1 MNTIYIITGPAG
13 VGKSTISGRLAEGL
27 DKSALIEGD
36 DVYHYVRGGYVS
48 PWKEG
53 NHLDIFWK
61 NSISLIDN
69 FISNGYDVVYNYI
82 IEKDK
87 LERIKNSFPNSK
99 IKFVL
104 LVADKDTL
112 IKRDKERPIDCQM
125 GERVLVLLNELLN
138 ENFDN
143 KNILDTSDLTI
154 EEVVDKI
161 KNSDDY
167 LI

>member
-13 VGKSTISGRLAEGL
+13 VGKSTISNKLAESL
-27 DKSALIEGD
+27 EKSALIEGD
-36 DVYHYVRGGYVS
+36 DIYHFVKGGYVS

-69 FISNGYDVVYNYI
+69 FMKNGYDVVYNYI

-87 LERIKNSFPNSK
+87 LEKIKDSFPNSK

-143 KNILDTSDLTI
+143 KNILDTSNLTI
-154 EEVVDKI
+154 EEVVDEI
-161 KNSDDY
+161 KNNDNY
-167 LI
+167 VI

>member
-13 VGKSTISGRLAEGL
+13 VGKSTISNKLAESL
-27 DKSALIEGD
+27 EKSALIEGD
-36 DVYHYVRGGYVS
+36 DIYHFVKGGYVS

-69 FISNGYDVVYNYI
+69 FMKNGYDVVYNYI

-87 LERIKNSFPNSK
+87 LEKIKDSFPNSK

-125 GERVLVLLNELLN
+125 GERVLILLNELLN

-143 KNILDTSDLTI
+143 KNILDTSNLTI
-154 EEVVDKI
+154 EEIVDKI
-161 KNSDDY
+161 KNNDNY
-167 LI
+167 II